1 MSPSVSVIIPTLNAA
16 SEIGGLIGALEAQS
30 LKPEEILVVDSSSD
44 DETVSV
50 AQGCGNVRIH
60 VIPREDFNH
69 GTTQHEA
76 LGMTSGDYV
85 CFMTQDAV
93 PADKSLLASLVAP
106 MEGDSSIALV
116 SGRQLP
122 KPGARR
128 MEQLVR
134 EFNYPDTPNVRGKD
148 DVAAYGIK
156 AFFASDAC
164 AAYRRSTYLE
174 TGGFQAVETN
184 EDMLMAARLI
194 SCGHKV
200 AYESAAR
207 VYHSHD
213 LKPRQQYERNRAI
226 GRFLAIHEAD
236 LMNVAETG
244 EGARLVRSVAGQ
256 LLREGRL
263 GELLAFGADCA
274 ARLAG
279 NRAGRRDIRKEMSAE
294 IIDMTTSFAMER
306 YPSKSNGR
314 QSDLYEQL

>member
-1 MSPSVSVIIPTLNAA
+1 MHPSVSVVIPTLNAA
-16 SEIGGLIGALEAQS
+16 SEIGRLIGALEVQS
-30 LKPEEILVVDSSSD
+30 LKPVEILVVDSSSD
-44 DETVSV
+44 DETVSI
-50 AQGCGNVRIH
+50 AREHGAKTH

-69 GTTQHEA
+69 GTTRHEA
-76 LGMTSGDYV
+76 FGMTIGDYV
-85 CFMTQDAV
+85 CFMTQDVV
-93 PADKSLLASLVAP
+93 PADESLLVSLVAP
-106 MEGDSSIALV
+106 MESDSSIALV

-134 EFNYPDTPNVRGKD
+134 EFNYPDEPNIRGKD

-314 QSDLYEQL
+314 QSDLHEQL

>member
-1 MSPSVSVIIPTLNAA
+1 MPPSVSVVIPTLNAA
-16 SEIGGLIGALEAQS
+16 SEIEELIGALEAQS
-30 LKPEEILVVDSSSD
+30 LKPAEILVVDSSSD
-44 DETVSV
+44 DETVSI
-50 AQGCGNVRIH
+50 ARGHGAKIH
-60 VIPREDFNH
+60 VILREDFNH
-69 GTTQHEA
+69 GTTRHEA
-76 LGMTSGDYV
+76 FGMTIGDYV

-93 PADKSLLASLVAP
+93 PADESLLISLVAP
-106 MEGDSSIALV
+106 MEDDSSIALV

-134 EFNYPDTPNVRGKD
+134 EFNYPDEPSVRGKG

-156 AFFASDAC
+156 AFFASDSC
-164 AAYRRSTYLE
+164 AAYRRSAYLE
-174 TGGFQAVETN
+174 AGGFQAVETN

-200 AYESAAR
+200 AYEPAAR

-213 LKPRQQYERNRAI
+213 LNPRQQYERNRAI
-226 GRFLAIHEAD
+226 GRFLAEHEAD

-244 EGARLVRSVAGQ
+244 EGARLAGSVAGQ
-256 LLREGRL
+256 LLREGRI

-279 NRAGRRDIRKEMSAE
+279 NRAGRRDAFRIAGS
-294 IIDMTTSFAMER
+294 
-306 YPSKSNGR
+306 Y
-314 QSDLYEQL
+314 